1 MPRIRPTL
9 AVFVLLAALGACH
22 EEPRTLA
29 EFESFHGELRI
40 EIVDAGSRRSLLGQL
55 AFDPTRFVWTTT
67 KDGQR
72 VEFVREGAGGL
83 SKLVDG
89 KPAALAFQDELDFTL
104 LWSLTRGE
112 LPPGAGTRRW
122 DDGFAVDLEGRQLE
136 LHWRATPR

>member
-1 MPRIRPTL
+1 MPRIRPSIAAL
-9 AVFVLLAALGACH
+9 LLLAALDACR
-22 EEPRTLA
+22 EEASTLA
-29 EFESFHGELRI
+29 EMESFHGELRI

-55 AFDPTRFVWTTT
+55 AFDPARFVWTTT
-67 KDGQR
+67 RDGQR

-104 LWSLTRGE
+104 LWSLTRAE

-122 DDGFAVDLEGRQLE
+122 DGGFAVDLEGRQLE

>member
-1 MPRIRPTL
+1 MPRIRPSVAAL
-9 AVFVLLAALGACH
+9 LLLAALDACR
-22 EEPRTLA
+22 EEASTLA
-29 EFESFHGELRI
+29 EMESFHGELRI
-40 EIVDAGSRRSLLGQL
+40 EIVDGGARRELLGQL

-104 LWSLTRGE
+104 IWSLTRAE

-122 DDGFAVDLEGRQLE
+122 DGGFAVDLEGRQLE

>member
-1 MPRIRPTL
+1 MPRIRPSVAAL
-9 AVFVLLAALGACH
+9 VLLAALGACR
-22 EEPRTLA
+22 EEASTLA
-29 EFESFHGELRI
+29 EMENFHGELRI

-55 AFDPTRFVWTTT
+55 AFDPARFVWTTT

-104 LWSLTRGE
+104 IWSLTRAE

-122 DDGFAVDLEGRQLE
+122 DGGFAVDLEGRQLE